1 MPEGVIAA
9 VVLAAG
15 RSQRMG
21 VPKALL
27 DWGGLPLVMHQVS
40 VLAAH
45 DAVAEIVV
53 VTGHAA
59 DQVTSVLAGSS
70 ARAVR
75 NPNYRSGRAT
85 SIVTGGPPLDQRA
98 AGILV
103 VSVDQP
109 LETAVVR
116 ALLQAWRADPE
127 SIWRPI
133 HQNRH
138 GHPVTFPHD
147 LRGELEAVTDATQG
161 LRAVMRGH
169 ADRVRDLP
177 VDQVSVL
184 LNLNRPE
191 AYDAARRRHAPAP
204 GQSA

>member
-1 MPEGVIAA
+1 M
-9 VVLAAG
+9 VLAAG

-27 DWGGLPLVMHQVS
+27 DWGGRPLIVHQVS

-85 SIVTGGPPLDQRA
+85 SIAAGARALDQRA
-98 AGILV
+98 AGILI

-109 LETAVVR
+109 LETATVR
-116 ALLQAWRADPE
+116 ALLQAWRADPK
-127 SIWRPI
+127 SIWRPT

-177 VDQVSVL
+177 VDQPSVL
-184 LNLNRPE
+184 LNLNSPE
-191 AYDAARRRHAPAP
+191 VYAAARRQHAPAP
-204 GQSA
+204 SRST

>member
-1 MPEGVIAA
+1 M
-9 VVLAAG
+9 VLAAG

-21 VPKALL
+21 VPKALR
-27 DWGGLPLVMHQVS
+27 DWGGRPLVLHQVS

-85 SIVTGGPPLDQRA
+85 SIAAGARAPDQRA
-98 AGILV
+98 AGILI

-109 LETAVVR
+109 LESAVVQ
-116 ALLQAWRADPE
+116 ALLQAWRADPG
-127 SIWRPI
+127 SIWRPTY
-133 HQNRH
+133 QTRH

-177 VDQVSVL
+177 VDQASVL
-184 LNLNRPE
+184 LNLNSPE
-191 AYDAARRRHAPAP
+191 AYATARRRHAPA
-204 GQSA
+204 SAHSA

>member
-1 MPEGVIAA
+1 
-9 VVLAAG
+9 
-15 RSQRMG
+15 MG

-27 DWGGLPLVMHQVS
+27 DWGGRPLIVHQVS

-85 SIVTGGPPLDQRA
+85 SIAAGARALDERA
-98 AGILV
+98 AGILI

-109 LETAVVR
+109 LESAVVQ
-116 ALLQAWRADPE
+116 ALLQAWRADPG
-127 SIWRPI
+127 SIWRPTY
-133 HQNRH
+133 QNQH

-177 VDQVSVL
+177 VDQPSVL
-184 LNLNRPE
+184 LNLNSPE
-191 AYDAARRRHAPAP
+191 VYAAARRQHAPAP
-204 GQSA
+204 SRST